1 MCRASYWYLG
11 GFKPESRT
19 VRVFAGYGGYT
30 RNDAN
35 DRHVG
40 GLYALDIKT
49 GDTLWTRSFPYS
61 VYTPVAVGGIQ
72 GHAGTAIIV
81 AMGTPG
87 VYPNKTA
94 ENHTL
99 WALDANTGT

>member
-11 GFKPESRT
+11 VLNLKAERCACLQAT
-19 VRVFAGYGGYT
+19 VALP
-30 RNDAN
+30 D

-49 GDTLWTRSFPYS
+49 GDTLWTRSFPYR
-61 VYTPVAVGGIQ
+61 VHTPVAVGGIQ

-87 VYPNKTA
+87 VYPNKTT

-99 WALDANTGT
+99 WALDANTGS

>member
-30 RNDAN
+30 HND
-35 DRHVG
+35 

-49 GDTLWTRSFPYS
+49 GDTLWTRSFPYR
-61 VYTPVAVGGIQ
+61 VHTPVAVGGIQ

-87 VYPNKTA
+87 VYPNKTT

-99 WALDANTGT
+99 WALDANTGS